1 MGEYVNGMIHTNGLE
16 SFWSMLK
23 RGHYGVYHKMSKKHL
38 NRYVAEF
45 AGRHNARELDTE
57 VQMGLLM
64 RNGKGKQLRYRELA
78 G

>member
-1 MGEYVNGMIHTNGLE
+1 MACTTGQ
-16 SFWSMLK
+16 
-23 RGHYGVYHKMSKKHL
+23 KHL

-64 RNGKGKQLRYRELA
+64 RNGKKKQLRYSDLA